1 MSEQKTNEPVKQEGE
16 FKLKKKTP
24 KKLLTPQSNEP
35 TKVNIKEPLI
45 ELPPE
50 VTKVSI
56 PKEDAIQIGETKE
69 VVVGEQ
75 TGDSPAMGEP
85 LQESNKD
92 VEGFYP
98 IKEVTESEVK
108 KVEDEVVKQFKMKKF
123 LVKLYLKI

>member
-45 ELPPE
+45 ELPLE

-75 TGDSPAMGEP
+75 TGDSAKVDEQVPESSQATEEFTQIQEVSKEEVKQVELLRHLPILKTSSLLP
-85 LQESNKD
+85 LQ
-92 VEGFYP
+92 
-98 IKEVTESEVK
+98 T
-108 KVEDEVVKQFKMKKF
+108 M
-123 LVKLYLKI
+123 